1 MGYFSDLIDTG
12 LVQRDVTMRGKSVP
26 TWWRQ
31 LTAGQRVDLLR
42 GQTMRSDAASGGS
55 VMEVDLAASA
65 ERNQRLVV
73 MTLADESGRPMYGSL
88 KELQAEPAQ
97 LVDLLVAMANEVH
110 RDEGND

>member
-42 GQTMRSDAASGGS
+42 GQTVRSDAASGS

-73 MTLADESGRPMYGSL
+73 MTLADEAGRPLYCSL

-110 RDEGND
+110 RDEGNA